1 MSEHVYFLS
10 IFVPLGAILAIFG
23 MKYYAVIAQARAR
36 LASDE
41 AYRTLAEQCASGQS
55 ATAAKLAAIEAA
67 TSQIG
72 QRLATVEAILKD
84 VG

>member
-23 MKYYAVIAQARAR
+23 MKYYAAITQARAR
-36 LASDE
+36 LAGDE
-41 AYRTLAEQCASGQS
+41 AYRKLAEQCALGQS
-55 ATAAKLAAIEAA
+55 EAVAKLAAIESA

-72 QRLATVEAILKD
+72 QRLASVEAILKD